1 METKITNLKS
11 HSLQIQVHSLKNKQ
25 RIDELARMLGGKIP
39 AAKKHAAA
47 LLPNAKYINAEKYRT
62 LPKPKPRPSSTHPR
76 REK

>member
-47 LLPNAKYINAEKYRT
+47 LLPNAK
-62 LPKPKPRPSSTHPR
+62 
-76 REK
+76 